1 MPIVIDHIKIDKD
14 NPIFYHAA
22 KFVLNGMDDNTD
34 LVFLTGKAGTGKTT
48 FLKYIAER
56 VKNRVILAPTGIAAI
71 NAGGQTIHSFFHLNP
86 NLLYTPDNPY
96 LRPQQ
101 IRHHLALG
109 DERVRTIEKMNLLII
124 DEVSMLRCELIDTI
138 DIILKTY
145 RHDSR
150 PFGGVPTLLIG
161 DVFQLPPV
169 VRTQDNII
177 YDYYDTQFFFSSSV
191 YKSARKVFFEL
202 GKVYRQEDE
211 LYLGVLNNIRIGKFD
226 QADQDILN
234 KCLIQQI
241 QVDGTICL
249 YPKRIEASELNRIKF
264 DEIRHQVYVFE
275 GIVKNFDVENMANV
289 DQTIR
294 LKVGA
299 QVMTTV
305 NSYTADGDFEYYNG
319 SIGTITAI
327 DPQKNWIKVRFADNG
342 SEVIVERYTWKNVQQ
357 IYDEERDEI
366 IEEEIG
372 SFTQIPVRLAWAI
385 TIHKS
390 QGLTLNSVQVNVNG
404 SFAHGQTYVALS
416 RCRNLSGL
424 HLEQSVGLGAIIV
437 DQRVVNFYNKV
448 HAEFTRV
455 FNEVSEVDNLYN
467 EALKCFEERKAT
479 ELIDNICKARRINN
493 YIAKQQHAEFI
504 EKISRFID
512 LYWHNRELAIKT
524 GEAELRNQT
533 LQNDLDSANNY
544 IREIEADNT
553 QLLVQCETQTKHIE
567 ELEQKKTSL
576 TNDLEVSKSAI
587 AVIEKLIQDQKTK
600 ISQLEGDLKEKD
612 NKIDELQE
620 ELDRVNS
627 LPWWKVLLGKR

>member
-1 MPIVIDHIKIDKD
+1 MPIVVDHIKIDEY

-86 NLLYTPDNPY
+86 NILYTPDNPY
-96 LRPQQ
+96 LRPQRIKQ
-101 IRHHLALG
+101 HLALG
-109 DERVRTIEKMNLLII
+109 DERIKAIEKMKLLII

-169 VRTQDNII
+169 VKSPDNII

-202 GKVYRQEDE
+202 DKVYRQDDDQF
-211 LYLGVLNNIRIGKFD
+211 LGVLNNIRIGKFD
-226 QADQDILN
+226 QADKDILN
-234 KCLIQQI
+234 KCLSQQI

-275 GIVKNFDVENMANV
+275 GIVNNFDVENMANV

-305 NSYTADGDFEYYNG
+305 NSYAANGDFEYYNG
-319 SIGTITAI
+319 SIGTIIAI

-404 SFAHGQTYVALS
+404 AFAHGQTYVALS
-416 RCRNLSGL
+416 RCRSLSGL
-424 HLEQSVGLGAIIV
+424 HLEQQVGLGSIIV
-437 DQRVVNFYNKV
+437 DQRVVSFYNLV
-448 HAEFTRV
+448 HTEFMRV
-455 FNEVSEVDNLYN
+455 FNEVSEVDRLYA
-467 EALKCFEERKAT
+467 EALKYFEEREAA
-479 ELIDNICKARRINN
+479 EFIDNICKARRINN
-493 YIAKQQHAEFI
+493 YITRTQHVEFI
-504 EKISRFID
+504 EKVSKHIEKYR
-512 LYWHNRELAIKT
+512 LYRELALKT
-524 GEAELRNQT
+524 EKAELRCQT
-533 LQNDLDSANNY
+533 LQENLDCAN
-544 IREIEADNT
+544 RSLADSKSKINT
-553 QLLVQCETQTKHIE
+553 MGIQVE
-567 ELEQKKTSL
+567 ELEQKNVTLKK
-576 TNDLEVSKSAI
+576 DLEVSKSAI
-587 AVIEKLIQDQKTK
+587 SLIEKLIQDQKTK
-600 ISQLEGDLKEKD
+600 ISQLEENLNEKD
-612 NKIDELQE
+612 NRIDELKE